1 MLQLRY
7 RFLKHCSRCDRG
19 GTGGAFYGL
28 AESSE
33 ATPKGHTTMA
43 MQVVWHG
50 SQQESFDLV
59 NAIARNCTCEFGL
72 MGVRLATCAPHRML
86 TEDQRALN
94 GLLFARRM
102 AERLRREEFSR
113 AKVDHAAAPAPRA
126 HVHRH
131 RLTRHARP
139 VAIRRIMTDLADA
152 AGLVLCRRMPVA
164 WQQLYAARTDACVPR
179 TFARS

>member
-1 MLQLRY
+1 MCNNTGLKATFVLQVLET
-7 RFLKHCSRCDRG
+7 SRSGRVG
-19 GTGGAFYGL
+19 GTRGAFSG
-28 AESSE
+28 AQGFGGTPES
-33 ATPKGHTTMA
+33 TIMA

-113 AKVDHAAAPAPRA
+113 LKTSSTTTRAPRS
-126 HVHRH
+126 
-131 RLTRHARP
+131 LTS
-139 VAIRRIMTDLADA
+139 VASD
-152 AGLVLCRRMPVA
+152 
-164 WQQLYAARTDACVPR
+164 
-179 TFARS
+179 

>member
-1 MLQLRY
+1 M
-7 RFLKHCSRCDRG
+7 
-19 GTGGAFYGL
+19 
-28 AESSE
+28 
-33 ATPKGHTTMA
+33 AT
-43 MQVVWHG
+43 QVVWHG

-113 AKVDHAAAPAPRA
+113 AKGASTPSAPR
-126 HVHRH
+126 
-131 RLTRHARP
+131 TRTLSS
-139 VAIRRIMTDLADA
+139 VASD
-152 AGLVLCRRMPVA
+152 
-164 WQQLYAARTDACVPR
+164 
-179 TFARS
+179 

>member
-1 MLQLRY
+1 M
-7 RFLKHCSRCDRG
+7 
-19 GTGGAFYGL
+19 T
-28 AESSE
+28 
-33 ATPKGHTTMA
+33 

-102 AERLRREEFSR
+102 AERLRHEEFSR
-113 AKVDHAAAPAPRA
+113 ARNVPATRG
-126 HVHRH
+126 RS
-131 RLTRHARP
+131 LTQMAS
-139 VAIRRIMTDLADA
+139 D
-152 AGLVLCRRMPVA
+152 
-164 WQQLYAARTDACVPR
+164 
-179 TFARS
+179 